1 MTHTTDTEHKTIEE
15 LSLNHWQPLSTLLYD
30 GWILRFAKGYTKRAN
45 SIQPIHYSTLDVHE
59 KIEECERIYASN
71 QLSTIF
77 KITPF
82 IQPDHLD
89 QLLQDKGYAVVDLTR
104 IQTRSLEHI
113 KEPEHQAVQIDEQL
127 TTTWLNHFCRLNQV
141 NDLQRETAE
150 LMLNNIR
157 TQAGFISLLIDGQ
170 VVACGFGVIERGYIG
185 LYDIITDA
193 NFRNQGL
200 AEQMILHLLHWAK
213 KQGATASYLQVV
225 ANNAPALKLYAKLGY
240 SEIYSYWYRV
250 KEWSES

>member
-30 GWILRFAKGYTKRAN
+30 GWVLRFAKGYTKRAN
-45 SIQPIHYSTLDVHE
+45 SIQPIYYSTLDVHE

-89 QLLQDKGYAVVDLTR
+89 QLLQDKGYSVVDLTR
-104 IQTRSLEHI
+104 IQTRSLEYI
-113 KEPEHQAVQIDEQL
+113 KEPVHQAVQIDEQL
-127 TTTWLNHFCRLNQV
+127 TTTWLDHFCRLNKV
-141 NDLQRETAE
+141 NDLQRETTE
-150 LMLNNIR
+150 LMLNNIH
-157 TQAGFISLLIDGQ
+157 TKAGFISLLIDGQ

-185 LYDIITDA
+185 LFDIITDA
-193 NFRNQGL
+193 NFRNRGL

-213 KQGATASYLQVV
+213 KQGATSSYLQVV

>member
-15 LSLNHWQPLSTLLYD
+15 ISLNHWQPLSTLLYD
-30 GWILRFAKGYTKRAN
+30 GWVLRFAKGYTKRAN
-45 SIQPIHYSTLDVHE
+45 SIQPIYYSTLDVHE

-104 IQTRSLEHI
+104 IQTRRLDDI
-113 KEPEHQAVQIDEQL
+113 KEPVHQAVQIDEKL
-127 TTTWLNHFCRLNQV
+127 TIAWLDHFCRLNKV
-141 NDLQRETAE
+141 NNLQRETTE

-157 TQAGFISLLIDGQ
+157 TKAGFISLLLDGQ
-170 VVACGFGVIERGYIG
+170 VVACGFGVIERGYVG

-213 KQGATASYLQVV
+213 ENGATSSYLQVV
-225 ANNAPALKLYAKLGY
+225 ANNAPAVKLYAKLGY
-240 SEIYSYWYRV
+240 SEVYSYWYRV
-250 KEWSES
+250 KEWNKS

>member
-15 LSLNHWQPLSTLLYD
+15 ISLNHWQPLSTLLYD
-30 GWILRFAKGYTKRAN
+30 GWVLRFAKGYTKRAN
-45 SIQPIHYSTLDVHE
+45 SIQPIYYSTLDVHE

-89 QLLQDKGYAVVDLTR
+89 QLLQDKGYTVVDLTR
-104 IQTRSLEHI
+104 IQTRSLDDI
-113 KEPEHQAVQIDEQL
+113 KEPVHQAVQIDEQL
-127 TTTWLNHFCRLNQV
+127 TTAWLDHFCRLNKV
-141 NDLQRETAE
+141 NDLQRETTE

-157 TQAGFISLLIDGQ
+157 TKAGFISLLLDGQ
-170 VVACGFGVIERGYIG
+170 VVACGFGVIERAYVG

-213 KQGATASYLQVV
+213 ENGATSSYLQVV
-225 ANNAPALKLYAKLGY
+225 ANNAPAVKLYAKLGY
-240 SEIYSYWYRV
+240 SEVYSYWYRV
-250 KEWSES
+250 KEWNKS

>member
-1 MTHTTDTEHKTIEE
+1 MTHTTDIEYKTIEE

-30 GWILRFAKGYTKRAN
+30 GWVLRFAKGITKRAN

-89 QLLQDKGYAVVDLTR
+89 QLLQDKGYTVVDLTQV
-104 IQTRSLEHI
+104 QTRMLDDI
-113 KEPEHQAVQIDEQL
+113 QEPVQHAVQIDEQL
-127 TTTWLNHFCRLNQV
+127 TTAWLDHFCRLNQV
-141 NDLQRETAE
+141 NDLQRETTK
-150 LMLNNIR
+150 LMLHNIR
-157 TQAGFISLLIDGQ
+157 TQVGFISLLIDGQ

-213 KQGATASYLQVV
+213 RQGATSSFLQVV
-225 ANNAPALKLYAKLGY
+225 AHNAPAIKLYAKLGY

-250 KEWSES
+250 KE

>member
-15 LSLNHWQPLSTLLYD
+15 ISLNHWQPLSTLLYD
-30 GWILRFAKGYTKRAN
+30 GWVLRFAKGYTKRAN
-45 SIQPIHYSTLDVHE
+45 SIQPIYYSTLDVHE

-104 IQTRSLEHI
+104 IQTRSLDDI
-113 KEPEHQAVQIDEQL
+113 KEPVHQAVQIDAQL
-127 TTTWLNHFCRLNQV
+127 TTAWLDHFCRLNKV
-141 NDLQRETAE
+141 NDLQRETTE

-157 TQAGFISLLIDGQ
+157 TKAGFISLLLDGQ
-170 VVACGFGVIERGYIG
+170 VVACGFGVIERGYVG

-213 KQGATASYLQVV
+213 ENGATSSYLQVV
-225 ANNAPALKLYAKLGY
+225 ANNAPAVKLYAKLGY
-240 SEIYSYWYRV
+240 SEVYSYWYRV
-250 KEWSES
+250 KEWNKS

>member
-1 MTHTTDTEHKTIEE
+1 MTHTTDTEQKTIEE
-15 LSLNHWQPLSTLLYD
+15 MSLNHWQPLSTLLYD
-30 GWILRFAKGYTKRAN
+30 GWVLRFAKGYTKRAN
-45 SIQPIHYSTLDVHE
+45 SVQPIHYSTLDVHE
-59 KIEECERIYASN
+59 KIAECERIYASN
-71 QLSTIF
+71 QLNTIF

-89 QLLQDKGYAVVDLTR
+89 QLLQDKGYAVVDLTHV
-104 IQTRSLEHI
+104 QTRSLDNI
-113 KEPEHQAVQIDEQL
+113 KEPVHQAVQIDEQL
-127 TTTWLNHFCRLNQV
+127 TTIWLDHFCRLNKM
-141 NDLQRETAE
+141 NDLQRETSE

-157 TQAGFISLLIDGQ
+157 TKAGFISLLMDGQ

-193 NFRNQGL
+193 DFRNQGL
-200 AEQMILHLLHWAK
+200 AEQMILHLLHWAVEN
-213 KQGATASYLQVV
+213 GATSSYLQVV

-240 SEIYSYWYRV
+240 SQIYSYWYRV

>member
-15 LSLNHWQPLSTLLYD
+15 ISLNHWQPLSTLLYD
-30 GWILRFAKGYTKRAN
+30 GWVLRFAKGYTKRAN
-45 SIQPIHYSTLDVHE
+45 SIQPIYYSTLDVHE

-104 IQTRSLEHI
+104 IQIRSLDDI
-113 KEPEHQAVQIDEQL
+113 KEPVHQAVQIDEQL
-127 TTTWLNHFCRLNQV
+127 TTTWLDHFCRLNKV
-141 NDLQRETAE
+141 NDLQRETTE

-157 TQAGFISLLIDGQ
+157 TKAGFISLLLDGQ
-170 VVACGFGVIERGYIG
+170 VVACGFGVIERGYVG

-213 KQGATASYLQVV
+213 ENGATSSYLQVV
-225 ANNAPALKLYAKLGY
+225 ANNAPAVKLYAKLGY
-240 SEIYSYWYRV
+240 SEVYSYWYRV
-250 KEWSES
+250 KEWNKS

>member
-15 LSLNHWQPLSTLLYD
+15 ISLNHWQPLSTLLYD
-30 GWILRFAKGYTKRAN
+30 GWVLRFAKGYTKRAN
-45 SIQPIHYSTLDVHE
+45 SIQPIYYSTLDVHE

-104 IQTRSLEHI
+104 IQTRSLDDI
-113 KEPEHQAVQIDEQL
+113 KEPVHQAVQIDEKL
-127 TTTWLNHFCRLNQV
+127 TIAWLDHFCRLNKV
-141 NDLQRETAE
+141 NNLQRETTE

-157 TQAGFISLLIDGQ
+157 TKAGFISLLLDGQ
-170 VVACGFGVIERGYIG
+170 VVACGFGVIERGYVG

-193 NFRNQGL
+193 NFRNRGL

-213 KQGATASYLQVV
+213 ENGATSSYLQVV
-225 ANNAPALKLYAKLGY
+225 ANNAPAVKLYAKLGY
-240 SEIYSYWYRV
+240 SEVYSYWYRV
-250 KEWSES
+250 KEWNKS

>member
-15 LSLNHWQPLSTLLYD
+15 ISLNHWQPLSTLLYD
-30 GWILRFAKGYTKRAN
+30 GWVLRFAKGYTKRAN
-45 SIQPIHYSTLDVHE
+45 SIQPIYYSTLDVHE

-104 IQTRSLEHI
+104 IQTRRLDDI
-113 KEPEHQAVQIDEQL
+113 KEPVHQAVQIDAQL
-127 TTTWLNHFCRLNQV
+127 TTAWLDHFCRLNKV
-141 NDLQRETAE
+141 NDLQRETTE

-157 TQAGFISLLIDGQ
+157 TKAGFISLLLDGQ
-170 VVACGFGVIERGYIG
+170 VVACGFGVIERGYVG

-213 KQGATASYLQVV
+213 ENGATSSYLQVV
-225 ANNAPALKLYAKLGY
+225 ANNAPAVKLYAKLGY
-240 SEIYSYWYRV
+240 SEVYSYWYRV
-250 KEWSES
+250 KEWNKS